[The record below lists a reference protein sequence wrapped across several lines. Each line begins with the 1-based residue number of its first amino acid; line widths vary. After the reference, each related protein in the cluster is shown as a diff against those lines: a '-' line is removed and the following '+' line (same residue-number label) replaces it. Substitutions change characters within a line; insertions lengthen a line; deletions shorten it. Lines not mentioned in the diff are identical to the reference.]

1 MSIQYSARGFVFG
14 REDKAETD
22 RVFSIFTEEFGRIKV
37 FAKAI
42 RKIKSK
48 LKSGIDILS
57 VSEIEFIQGKLQKT
71 LTDAV
76 FIKKFSN
83 IISSPRRFKIANK
96 IAKALDD
103 FIKEQER
110 DSRLFNLLIDS
121 LDKLNDDCLENKN
134 CNLIYDYFIWNFF
147 SMLGFG
153 PELKK
158 CANCYS
164 KLSADEI
171 YFSCKEG
178 GIICN
183 KCFNLNADNQTKK
196 ISSDVVKILRLIL
209 EKDWQMIS
217 KLKINFKIQKLM
229 QEVSEDYYFYL
240 LSK

>member
-22 RVFSIFTEEFGRIKV
+22 RIFSVFTEEFGRLKI

-48 LKSGIDILS
+48 LKSGIDIFS

-83 IISSPRRFKIANK
+83 ITSSPRRFKIADK
-96 IAKALDD
+96 IAKTLDD
-103 FIKEQER
+103 FIKEQEK
-110 DSRLFNLLIDS
+110 DSKLFNFLIDS
-121 LDKLNDDCLENKN
+121 LDKLNDDYLESKN

-153 PELKK
+153 PELQK

-178 GIICN
+178 GVICK
-183 KCFNLNADNQTKK
+183 KCFNSNTDNQAKK
-196 ISSDVVKILRLIL
+196 INSDAVKILRLIL
-209 EKDWQMIS
+209 EKDWQIIS
-217 KLKINFKIQKLM
+217 KLKINLKIQKSM

-240 LSK
+240 LNR